1 MVNWRYFPKLHPLE
15 TSQNQSSHHRQQ
27 ITANAKSFAPPLREL
42 KRLIRLRVG
51 EARDRVGYNM
61 AALRL
66 IGQTAQSRKASFLPP
81 DDAGDMDVWA
91 GMGLGSD
98 MAAVLSGR
106 PNRKR

>member
-1 MVNWRYFPKLHPLE
+1 MLRSQRYFYCNCLLVWSHWIISSA
-15 TSQNQSSHHRQQ
+15 SQIIASDK
-27 ITANAKSFAPPLREL
+27 AFAAPLREL

-51 EARDRVGYNM
+51 EARDRVGYNI

-66 IGQTAQSRKASFLPP
+66 IGQTAQARKASFRLS
-81 DDAGDMDVWA
+81 DDGNNVDVWA

-98 MAAVLSGR
+98 MAAALSGR